1 MTHRN
6 RLQDP
11 TMVQDREVPS
21 ELRELCEKIASLP
34 SPYRDQLAPLAEE
47 AAENARFRQ
56 RAMGIARDGLE
67 RFRLD
72 LTIAQFDLEATRRER
87 DALMNHLD
95 RINSAS
101 WEG

>member
-1 MTHRN
+1 MNTRQRH
-6 RLQDP
+6 QDSAA
-11 TMVQDREVPS
+11 VLDREVPS
-21 ELRELCEKIASLP
+21 ELRELCEKIARLP
-34 SPYRDQLAPLAEE
+34 SPYRDELAPLAEE

-67 RFRLD
+67 RFKLD

-95 RINSAS
+95 QINSAK
-101 WEG
+101 W